1 MPSPIGVLYA
11 AAVVVAF
18 CHISNGSIGRVAVPI
33 KNGKCLRKCAY
44 DGHLLSHN
52 YALDRQSPC
61 EKVICDTKQRVVYI
75 GLCSPVANP
84 ENCEIRTR
92 DERYPYCCP
101 QPYCEKP

>member
-1 MPSPIGVLYA
+1 MENV
-11 AAVVVAF
+11 
-18 CHISNGSIGRVAVPI
+18 
-33 KNGKCLRKCAY
+33 AY

-92 DERYPYCCP
+92 EERLPVLLPSTLLRKTLVHCNRNRAP
-101 QPYCEKP
+101 